1 MKLKYLSLSIITAL
15 TLTGCGG
22 GGGGSDSA
30 YQSTNSGSAE
40 GNQNFQQWHYFEIEA
55 GYAINEPLEFIHNII
70 TLDQGNV
77 YVQDDSPI
85 PDNDILV
92 TQDGVYQDL
101 GPKNSKYGYL
111 AGTGSLSNLVFTHK
125 PYSPVGSTGLI
136 FSTNFKKIDLS
147 GKNALATLESRDQW
161 KIANNSISN
170 ISAQRLAYYNSVKD
184 LTFPAGAYCLQ
195 NSIHSN
201 NQENI
206 YLYTSDNSDKKLAFD
221 SYAADYTQNDKHIFK
236 KTYKDTIA
244 YLYSYDGTDAG
255 ATYGAAEYKG
265 NYYGAGRYLEGIEY
279 SLAQYIQEQ
288 KDKLSSTLTNAER
301 QLTIQEIETLNNECS
316 WYNDTAAQ
324 FIQNSMKP

>member
-15 TLTGCGG
+15 TLVGCGG
-22 GGGGSDSA
+22 SGSDST
-30 YQSTNSGSAE
+30 YQGTDSGSAE
-40 GNQNFQQWHYFEIEA
+40 ENKDFQQWHYFEIEA
-55 GYAINEPLEFIHNII
+55 GYAVNEPIEFIHNIM

-77 YVQDDSPI
+77 YVQDNAPT

-92 TQDGVYQDL
+92 TQDGVYQEL

-111 AGTGSLSNLVFTHK
+111 AGTGSLNNLVFTHK
-125 PYSPVGSTGLI
+125 PYSPVGSTGLV
-136 FSTNFKKIDLS
+136 FTTNFKKIDLS

-161 KIANNSISN
+161 DIVNNSIPN

-195 NSIHSN
+195 VSIRSN

-206 YLYTSDNSDKKLAFD
+206 YLYTSDESDEKFAFD
-221 SYAADYTQNDKHIFK
+221 GYAAGFAQPNQTKIFK

-244 YLYSYDGTDAG
+244 YLYSDDGTEAG

-265 NYYGAGRYLEGIEY
+265 DYYGAGRYLKGVEY

-288 KDKLSSTLTNAER
+288 KGKLSSTLTEAER
-301 QLTIQEIETLNNECS
+301 KLAIEEIETLNNECS

-324 FIQNSMKP
+324 FMQNSMKL

>member
-1 MKLKYLSLSIITAL
+1 MKLKYLSLAIITAF

-22 GGGGSDSA
+22 GGGGSDGV
-30 YQSTNSGSAE
+30 YQGIDSGSAE

-55 GYAINEPLEFIHNII
+55 GYAVNEPLEFVHNTF

-77 YVQDDSPI
+77 YVQDDSPT

-111 AGTGSLSNLVFTHK
+111 AGTGSLNNLVFTHK

-136 FSTNFKKIDLS
+136 FNTNFKKIDLN

-161 KIANNSISN
+161 DIVNNSIPN

-195 NSIHSN
+195 VSIRSN

-206 YLYTSDNSDKKLAFD
+206 YLYTGKSDKKFAFD
-221 SYAADYTQNDKHIFK
+221 DYAADYAQNDKHIFK

-244 YLYSYDGTDAG
+244 YLYSDDGTEAG

-265 NYYGAGRYLEGIEY
+265 NYYGAGRYLKGVEY

-288 KDKLSSTLTNAER
+288 KDKLSSNLNESER
-301 QLTIQEIETLNNECS
+301 KLAIEEIETLNNECS

-324 FIQNSMKP
+324 FIQNSIKP

>member
-15 TLTGCGG
+15 TLVGC
-22 GGGGSDSA
+22 GGGGSDST
-30 YQSTNSGSAE
+30 YQGTDSGSAE
-40 GNQNFQQWHYFEIEA
+40 ENKDFQQWHYFEIEA
-55 GYAINEPLEFIHNII
+55 GYAVNEPIEFVHNII

-77 YVQDDSPI
+77 YVQDDSPT
-85 PDNDILV
+85 PDNDIFV
-92 TQDGVYQDL
+92 TQDGVYQEL
-101 GPKNSKYGYL
+101 GPKNSQYGYL
-111 AGTGSLSNLVFTHK
+111 IGTGSLSNLVFTHK
-125 PYSPVGSTGLI
+125 PYSPVGSTGLV
-136 FSTNFKKIDLS
+136 FTTNFKKIDLS

-161 KIANNSISN
+161 DIANNSISN
-170 ISAQRLAYYNSVKD
+170 ISAQRLAYYNSIKD

-201 NQENI
+201 NQENL
-206 YLYTSDNSDKKLAFD
+206 YLYTSDKSDEKFAFD
-221 SYAADYTQNDKHIFK
+221 GYAARFAQNDTHIFK

-244 YLYSYDGTDAG
+244 YLESDDGTDAD

-265 NYYGAGRYLEGIEY
+265 DYYGAGRYLKGVEY

-288 KDKLSSTLTNAER
+288 KDKLSITLTEAER
-301 QLTIQEIETLNNECS
+301 KLAIEEIETLNNQCS

>member
-15 TLTGCGG
+15 TLVGC
-22 GGGGSDSA
+22 GGGGSDST
-30 YQSTNSGSAE
+30 YQGTDSGSAE
-40 GNQNFQQWHYFEIEA
+40 ENKDFQQWHYFEIEA
-55 GYAINEPLEFIHNII
+55 GYAVNEPIEFVHNII

-77 YVQDDSPI
+77 YVQDDSPT
-85 PDNDILV
+85 PDNDIFV
-92 TQDGVYQDL
+92 TQDGVYQEL
-101 GPKNSKYGYL
+101 GPKNSQYGYL
-111 AGTGSLSNLVFTHK
+111 IGTGSLSNLVFTHK
-125 PYSPVGSTGLI
+125 PYSPVGSTGLV
-136 FSTNFKKIDLS
+136 FTTNFKKIDLS

-161 KIANNSISN
+161 DIANNSISN
-170 ISAQRLAYYNSVKD
+170 ISAQRLAYYNSIKD

-201 NQENI
+201 NQENL
-206 YLYTSDNSDKKLAFD
+206 YLYTSDKSDEKFAFD
-221 SYAADYTQNDKHIFK
+221 SYAARFAQNDTHIFK

-244 YLYSYDGTDAG
+244 YLESDDGTDAD

-265 NYYGAGRYLEGIEY
+265 NYYGAGRYLKGVEY

-288 KDKLSSTLTNAER
+288 KDKLSITLTEAER
-301 QLTIQEIETLNNECS
+301 KLAIEEIETLNNQCS